1 MDIVR
6 VTPLGESPELGRVTK
21 SYKVLS
27 QQLSL
32 SRYLSQWN
40 KNQKKIVILKW
51 PVWCPHRLENL

>member
-27 QQLSL
+27 QQFSL

-40 KNQKKIVILKW
+40 KNQKKIAILKW